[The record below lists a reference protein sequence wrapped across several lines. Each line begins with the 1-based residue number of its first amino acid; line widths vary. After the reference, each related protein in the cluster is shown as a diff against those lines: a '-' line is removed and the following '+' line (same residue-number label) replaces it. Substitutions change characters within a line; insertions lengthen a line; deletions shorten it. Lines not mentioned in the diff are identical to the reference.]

1 MKKSFYELYL
11 ERQRSN
17 NDTKILEQE
26 IPKIRSPSRNRVIVS
41 YYLWQITKI
50 IVLIVICLL
59 ATIGCISILNEN
71 IKNQIIELLFS
82 SSFFDTLI

>member
-11 ERQRSN
+11 ERQRMN

-26 IPKIRSPSRNRVIVS
+26 TPKIRSPSRRKIVVS
-41 YYLWQITKI
+41 YYLWQIVKSI
-50 IVLIVICLL
+50 FLIVICVL

-71 IKNQIIELLFS
+71 IRNQIIELLLG
-82 SSFFDTLI
+82 SSFLIP